1 MFKMLIQTS
10 YSYSAF
16 SVRREERCVVCMS
29 MFVVHILPA

>member
-16 SVRREERCVVCMS
+16 SVRQGEVCMF